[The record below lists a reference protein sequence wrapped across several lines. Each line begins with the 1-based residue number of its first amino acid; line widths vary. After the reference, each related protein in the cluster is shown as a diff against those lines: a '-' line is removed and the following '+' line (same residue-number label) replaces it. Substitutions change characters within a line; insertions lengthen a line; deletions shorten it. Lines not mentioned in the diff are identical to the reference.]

1 MSAVLEDVEV
11 GMSLRQGPRS
21 VVIKG
26 VPPVPDNESR
36 YCQYLRLSPENP
48 LDHAFKVSN
57 GLKIRAEM
65 SHRFKGP

>member
-11 GMSLRQGPRS
+11 GMSLKQGARS

-26 VPPVPDNESR
+26 VPPVPDNEAR
-36 YCQYLRLSPENP
+36 YLQYLRLSLEDP
-48 LDHAFKVSN
+48 LDRAFKVSN
-57 GLKIRAEM
+57 GLRIRAEM